1 MNTSVWAITGAKAV
15 LWVLVLTRMTGLLA
29 TLPLLGSEQVPLQ
42 LRAGLGA
49 HHVRLRRRN

>member
-29 TLPLLGSEQVPLQ
+29 TLPLLGSDFVSGVLGSG
-42 LRAGLGA
+42 GLSCSIPILA
-49 HHVRLRRRN
+49 S